1 MITMTLIEIT
11 EKLKSNNNFYI
22 LTHQYP
28 DGDTLGSAFALC
40 EALQK
45 IGKKAKVL
53 CPDLISKK
61 YQYLMSGV
69 RPEDFKSDC
78 IVSVDVADKKLLG
91 SLQQTYGDNVDI
103 CIDHHGSNTK
113 FARYMY
119 VDSKRAATA
128 EIIYDIIKLMDV
140 TITKSIADCIYTGIS
155 TDTGCFRYTN
165 ATPDSYRIAADMM
178 ECGCN
183 AAAINRVMF
192 ETKSRAKLD
201 IERQVFDS
209 IEYFSDNKCAIIYVT
224 LDMIRKSG
232 VKEDELDGIASIP
245 RKIEGVLIGIT
256 IREKSDNTFKISVRT
271 NDNINA
277 AAFCGEFGG
286 GGHIAAAGCS
296 ISGTIPEIKSKLAEV
311 ATRYIAEAQKR

>member
-1 MITMTLIEIT
+1 MMTMTLIEIT
-11 EKLKSNNNFYI
+11 EKLKSNDNFYI

-53 CPDLISKK
+53 CPDIISNK
-61 YQYLMSGV
+61 YQYLMAGIKQ
-69 RPEDFKSDC
+69 EDFESAC

-103 CIDHHGSNTK
+103 CIDHHGSNTR
-113 FARYMY
+113 FAKYIY
-119 VDSKRAATA
+119 VDGQRAATA
-128 EIIYDIIKLMDV
+128 EIIYEIIKLMGV
-140 TITKSIADCIYTGIS
+140 TVTKSIADCIYTGIS

-201 IERQVFDS
+201 IERQVLDS

-256 IREKSDNTFKISVRT
+256 MREKTDNTFKISVRT
-271 NDNINA
+271 NDNIDA

-286 GGHIAAAGCS
+286 GGHVAAAGCS
-296 ISGTIPEIKSKLAEV
+296 ISGNIPEIKSKLSEV
-311 ATRYIAEAQKR
+311 AARYIAEAQKQ

>member
-1 MITMTLIEIT
+1 MTMTLIEIT
-11 EKLKSNNNFYI
+11 EKLKSNDNFYI

-53 CPDLISKK
+53 CPDVISNK
-61 YQYLMSGV
+61 YQYLMAGITH
-69 RPEDFKSDC
+69 EDFEANC

-103 CIDHHGSNTK
+103 CIDHHGSNTR
-113 FARYMY
+113 FAKYIY

-128 EIIYDIIKLMDV
+128 EIIYEIIKLMGV
-140 TITKSIADCIYTGIS
+140 TVTKSIADCIYTGIS

-165 ATPDSYRIAADMM
+165 ATPESYRIAADMM

-183 AAAINRVMF
+183 ASAINRVMF
-192 ETKSRAKLD
+192 ETKSRAKLE
-201 IERQVFDS
+201 IERQVLDS

-256 IREKSDNTFKISVRT
+256 MREKADNTFKISVRT
-271 NDNINA
+271 NDNIDA

-286 GGHIAAAGCS
+286 GGHVAAAGCS
-296 ISGTIPEIKSKLAEV
+296 ISGTIPEIKSKLAET
-311 ATRYIAEAQKR
+311 AARYIAEAQKQ